1 MLNVRRSATVV
12 KLSLALQLIA
22 LISSGAGAAD
32 HKPPQVGDKA
42 QDFQLMTLD
51 GNRVKLSEQVK
62 SGPIVLVVL
71 RGYPGYQCPLC
82 TKQFGDFL
90 QAAEMLKKSSASVVF
105 VYPGPSDKLKERA
118 KEFVQGKDYPNHFQ
132 LVLDP
137 DYEFTNA
144 YGLRWDAKGETAY
157 PSTFVIDSEQKVTFA
172 KVSKT
177 HGDRSSASEVTKAL
191 QLTRKK

>member
-1 MLNVRRSATVV
+1 MFNIRRNATVLRLF
-12 KLSLALQLIA
+12 LSLQLIG

-32 HKPPQVGDKA
+32 HKPPQVGDEA
-42 QDFQLMTLD
+42 QDFQLTTLD

-82 TKQFGDFL
+82 TKQFGDYL
-90 QAAEMLKKSSASVVF
+90 QAAEMLKKSSATVVF
-105 VYPGPSDKLKERA
+105 VYPGPADKLKERA

-144 YGLRWDAKGETAY
+144 YGLRWDSRGETAY
-157 PSTFVIDSEQKVTFA
+157 PSTFVIDGQLKVTFA
-172 KVSKT
+172 MVSKT
-177 HGDRSSASEVTKAL
+177 HGNRSSAAEVVKAL
-191 QLTRKK
+191 QVTRQK